1 MSVALWRK
9 IEGACL
15 VIELPLA
22 RWQLRIYLANPA
34 LPMRLLPGDFMPP
47 EGIDINHRE
56 CRILFVGD
64 LDFHSV
70 AAIMD
75 QVMRIK
81 ETLPILSPPRPV
93 KSAHDKNPVNRIMGI
108 GSWREWP
115 RHIRMDHG
123 QEKVRILS
131 IPTLGFK
138 INHLLNFFFNQG
150 THIFLS

>member
-64 LDFHSV
+64 PLWLV
-70 AAIMD
+70 
-75 QVMRIK
+75 
-81 ETLPILSPPRPV
+81 
-93 KSAHDKNPVNRIMGI
+93 
-108 GSWREWP
+108 
-115 RHIRMDHG
+115 
-123 QEKVRILS
+123 
-131 IPTLGFK
+131 K
-138 INHLLNFFFNQG
+138 INRNIPDHFLVALYWR
-150 THIFLS
+150 IFHGVILHKDDTDE